1 MLAAA
6 ALKCPHPTQ
15 EQGSPPQAPLTC
27 AGAGV
32 RAPAWLLQREPPPT
46 AARGTCQGHCEAWAR
61 FSSEGAEGE
70 EVRPLEPPRRDR
82 TSRAVVLS
90 AALLRSQSGLPPH
103 LAGEAGLTCSCSA
116 PPGGVPGGGTPG
128 GWRWEGQQC
137 VRALWLF
144 LPELPK
150 LLPVHFKVT
159 TRPEAHSSLRWREG
173 GLSECPRPTKG
184 ALLNTASHR
193 VVREE

>member
-61 FSSEGAEGE
+61 FPSEGAEGE

-116 PPGGVPGGGTPG
+116 PPGGVPRGRDPWRLEVGGAAVC
-128 GWRWEGQQC
+128 EG
-137 VRALWLF
+137 A

>member
-1 MLAAA
+1 MGRQERCGAYWEEPIRAKTPMLAAA

-46 AARGTCQGHCEAWAR
+46 ATRGTCQGHCEAWAH
-61 FSSEGAEGE
+61 FPSEGAEGE

-116 PPGGVPGGGTPG
+116 PPGGVPRGRDPWRLEVGGAAVCEGALAVSPRTPKTLT
-128 GWRWEGQQC
+128 C
-137 VRALWLF
+137 ALQGD
-144 LPELPK
+144 
-150 LLPVHFKVT
+150 HT
-159 TRPEAHSSLRWREG
+159 TR
-173 GLSECPRPTKG
+173 G
-184 ALLNTASHR
+184 ALLPEVERGRA
-193 VVREE
+193 

>member
-1 MLAAA
+1 MGWQERCGAYWEEPIRAKTPMLAAA
-6 ALKCPHPTQ
+6 ALRCPHPTQ

-46 AARGTCQGHCEAWAR
+46 AARGTCQGHREAWAR
-61 FSSEGAEGE
+61 FPSEGAEGE

-103 LAGEAGLTCSCSA
+103 LAGEAGLTCSRSA
-116 PPGGVPGGGTPG
+116 RWGPQGEGLLAAGGGGTAVC
-128 GWRWEGQQC
+128 EG
-137 VRALWLF
+137 ALAVS
-144 LPELPK
+144 PRTPK
-150 LLPVHFKVT
+150 TLTCALQGDHT
-159 TRPEAHSSLRWREG
+159 TR
-173 GLSECPRPTKG
+173 G
-184 ALLNTASHR
+184 ALLPEVERGRA
-193 VVREE
+193 

>member
-1 MLAAA
+1 MHLPGFCSRN
-6 ALKCPHPTQ
+6 L
-15 EQGSPPQAPLTC
+15 PPLPPGAP
-27 AGAGV
+27 
-32 RAPAWLLQREPPPT
+32 
-46 AARGTCQGHCEAWAR
+46 ARGTVKPGPAFPAR
-61 FSSEGAEGE
+61 GQE
-70 EVRPLEPPRRDR
+70 EVRPLEPPRHDR

-116 PPGGVPGGGTPG
+116 PPGGVPRGRDPWRLEVGGAAVC
-128 GWRWEGQQC
+128 EG
-137 VRALWLF
+137 A

-184 ALLNTASHR
+184 ALLNTASCGKR
-193 VVREE
+193 RINSPPPLKYRLRL